1 MAIVASGPGGVNL
14 VDVTDPTNPTLVQ
27 TVKLPAGAQG
37 VVYFDGLAYVASGPS
52 LVTIDPLTGEIAQ
65 TLSLGGG
72 QITGL
77 AREGSFLYTMD
88 DRNTLSVVD
97 ISGFVMVAR
106 GSVSLPSSFTLASG
120 SDSLLVANGIA
131 YVGVTHYFSTN
142 GHSPGRPRP
151 GMSPSTSRTRT
162 SRPT

>member
-1 MAIVASGPGGVNL
+1 M
-14 VDVTDPTNPTLVQ
+14 
-27 TVKLPAGAQG
+27 
-37 VVYFDGLAYVASGPS
+37 YFDGLAYVASGPS

-106 GSVSLPSSFTLASG
+106 GSVTLPSTLTLASG
-120 SDSLLVANGIA
+120 PDSLLVANGVA
-131 YVGVTHYFSTN
+131 YVGVTRYLQHQTASGAPLPAT
-142 GHSPGRPRP
+142 
-151 GMSPSTSRTRT
+151 SPSTSRTRT